1 MRDKFEYPSYKGTT
15 ERRDKKDSIRSNQIK
30 SIFSMPMP
38 VSVDKISKTMSKDM
52 NGSGGLDYRRRNVQR
67 SMDPIAVITD
77 SESEDDFRKKP
88 FFRVPSPGKTA
99 KRTKRGSQSSAYS
112 TPPSPHHSGRRLSSE
127 EIINQM
133 EKEQDAMV
141 MRLLKE
147 IDLLRE
153 ENVRLRRSLNQL
165 SSNLHSSELCGSGS
179 GSGSGTP
186 LGPTFSG
193 ASRPGSTSSSLS
205 HQQLQQQQQQ
215 LLLVPGS
222 SNGSASVSRRPSSS
236 SQLLDS
242 LTPELQRKRNS
253 VSKNEIDFME
263 GYSPTLRGVSGLS
276 GPHLAGNIDAFPR
289 RSSAAVCGSRR
300 RRSSGKPMEESDT
313 SSLNSSVSKIPKRN
327 GSPNTTLATAR

>member
-1 MRDKFEYPSYKGTT
+1 
-15 ERRDKKDSIRSNQIK
+15 
-30 SIFSMPMP
+30 MPMP

-179 GSGSGTP
+179 GSGSVSGSGTP

-253 VSKNEIDFME
+253 VTKNEIDFME

-276 GPHLAGNIDAFPR
+276 GPHLAGSIDAFPR

>member
-1 MRDKFEYPSYKGTT
+1 
-15 ERRDKKDSIRSNQIK
+15 
-30 SIFSMPMP
+30 MPMP

-179 GSGSGTP
+179 GSGSGSGTP

-253 VSKNEIDFME
+253 VTKNEIDFME

>member
-1 MRDKFEYPSYKGTT
+1 MNKPQLTGGASSESRIENLQKIHQRIMRPQDT
-15 ERRDKKDSIRSNQIK
+15 
-30 SIFSMPMP
+30 
-38 VSVDKISKTMSKDM
+38 
-52 NGSGGLDYRRRNVQR
+52 
-67 SMDPIAVITD
+67 IAVVTD

-112 TPPSPHHSGRRLSSE
+112 TPPSPGSFHPPQQSGRRLSSE

-165 SSNLHSSELCGSGS
+165 SSNMHKSDHSGS
-179 GSGSGTP
+179 LD
-186 LGPTFSG
+186 LGLL
-193 ASRPGSTSSSLS
+193 SRQNSTSSSSLS
-205 HQQLQQQQQQ
+205 QLQLQSQQQPASG
-215 LLLVPGS
+215 LLGVGNVTTS
-222 SNGSASVSRRPSSS
+222 SSTTDSRRPSSS

-253 VSKNEIDFME
+253 VTKNELDFME
-263 GYSPTLRGVSGLS
+263 GYSPTLRT
-276 GPHLAGNIDAFPR
+276 GNAILTPNISTGAESFPR
-289 RSSAAVCGSRR
+289 RASSIVCGSRR
-300 RRSSGKPMEESDT
+300 RRSSGKHIEESDPL
-313 SSLNSSVSKIPKRN
+313 SINPSSVNKIPKRA
-327 GSPNTTLATAR
+327 GSPTSLTVGR